1 MQLINGT
8 INAWKFGSGRIHL
21 AREYIYTQ
29 PYQSIRTPPNIHVV
43 NRLNIQL
50 GAKMGTEIYRYQRV
64 VVLALLTLVEI
75 FIILG
80 FHEVLIY

>member
-1 MQLINGT
+1 MVSPLSNGT
-8 INAWKFGSGRIHL
+8 
-21 AREYIYTQ
+21 YTL
-29 PYQSIRTPPNIHVV
+29 PYQKYSTPPNIHVV

-50 GAKMGTEIYRYQRV
+50 GAKMGIEIYRYQRV
-64 VVLALLTLVEI
+64 VVLVLTLVEI

>member
-1 MQLINGT
+1 MV
-8 INAWKFGSGRIHL
+8 KFLQKSNKNWMIDELKFMKMIFDIHCP
-21 AREYIYTQ
+21 TK
-29 PYQSIRTPPNIHVV
+29 SIRTPPNIHVV

-50 GAKMGTEIYRYQRV
+50 GAKMGIEIYRYQRV